1 MRDSRCAV
9 LWRRDSKQLILELTI
24 VSQCAE
30 RQMGMVGVLQ
40 RRQRRQRRRWRHLLL
55 LAVPRQLHQPE
66 VLSLSP
72 PLPSLSPHPRA
83 IVIRRL

>member
-40 RRQRRQRRRWRHLLL
+40 WRQRRRWRHLLL
-55 LAVPRQLHQPE
+55 LAVPRQLRQPE
-66 VLSLSP
+66 VLLLSP
-72 PLPSLSPHPRA
+72 PLPSLSPHPCA

>member
-1 MRDSRCAV
+1 MTPGAV

-40 RRQRRQRRRWRHLLL
+40 WRQRRWWRHLLL

-83 IVIRRL
+83 IVICRL

>member
-1 MRDSRCAV
+1 MATGFQTAYFGVDDRV
-9 LWRRDSKQLILELTI
+9 TVRREAD
-24 VSQCAE
+24 
-30 RQMGMVGVLQ
+30 GMVGVLQ
-40 RRQRRQRRRWRHLLL
+40 WRQRRRWRHLLL

>member
-1 MRDSRCAV
+1 MRDSRCAM

-40 RRQRRQRRRWRHLLL
+40 RRRWRHLLL
-55 LAVPRQLHQPE
+55 LAVPRQLHLPE
-66 VLSLSP
+66 VLSRSRPLSP
-72 PLPSLSPHPRA
+72 PSPPTRA

>member
-9 LWRRDSKQLILELTI
+9 LWRRDSKQLILELMI

-30 RQMGMVGVLQ
+30 RQMGMVGVL
-40 RRQRRQRRRWRHLLL
+40 QRRQRRRWRHLLL

-72 PLPSLSPHPRA
+72 PLPSLSPHPCA